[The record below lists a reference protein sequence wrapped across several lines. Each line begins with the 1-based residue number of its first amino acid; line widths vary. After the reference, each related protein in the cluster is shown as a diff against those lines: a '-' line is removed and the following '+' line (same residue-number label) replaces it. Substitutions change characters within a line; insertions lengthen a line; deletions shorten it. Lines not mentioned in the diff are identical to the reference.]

1 MQSKKVMTFME
12 LIRIIRWNTTM
23 VETLDSEEIC
33 WGKGDFLSFEK
44 QENRNNRSKCATI
57 SLLQIH

>member
-1 MQSKKVMTFME
+1 ME